1 MTVFQSYIPPPGWFE
16 SVTLVLC
23 RPGLQRSPLA
33 ARGTGH
39 RGGARLPAQRRG
51 GERARGGGGRHE
63 EQLLLSLGGHAAAGR
78 EYKDVGEE
86 GVVVGDH
93 GDGGDGG
100 EAGATLLL
108 LLVLAPHT
116 FNCLHPRRGRAAA
129 GPRR

>member
-1 MTVFQSYIPPPGWFE
+1 MFIPQPGWFE

-23 RPGLQRSPLA
+23 RPGLQRPPLA
-33 ARGTGH
+33 ARGAGH

-63 EQLLLSLGGHAAAGR
+63 EQLLLSLGGDTAAGG
-78 EYKDVGEE
+78 EHEDAGEE
-86 GVVVGDH
+86 VVAGDH